1 VNLRQHNYDVFWDVS
16 SIDSGE
22 FDNIILNQIAARTHF
37 VVILTPGT
45 LDSCIHPDGSEN
57 KEDWLRR
64 EIERAIDLRRNI
76 VPLLLE
82 NFNFKDAEKY
92 LTGKLATLARYNA
105 LDVPWTYLEE
115 AMQRLRTRY
124 LKAPEQPV
132 NIRPTPAAEQV
143 IVQQRIDEAASQSPK
158 QGKKPDTKAFFE
170 QGLLRFD
177 KGDYAAAID
186 EFSQAIRLAPEYTPA
201 YILRGGAYRA
211 IGDLDNATADFSE
224 VLRQNPKEP
233 DAYVGRGMVR
243 KDQGDV
249 AGAVADWNQY
259 LALDG
264 SRQAKVRQWISE
276 SASDLEHSAKTYFE
290 RGYKQ
295 WKAGNTDSAIADFT
309 SAITLDPKHTFA
321 YASREDARVAKR
333 EYDGAIADYSE
344 ATRLNPEQASHYKSR
359 GLAHRR
365 KRNSAE
371 AISDLQKYLD
381 LGGGKQYGDQREVE
395 KMIGEMSR

>member
-1 VNLRQHNYDVFWDVS
+1 MAEADKTVFISYRRTTSKYIAAYVFSDLRQHDYDVFWDVS

-45 LDSCIHPDGSEN
+45 LDGCINPDGSDN
-57 KEDWLRR
+57 QVDWLRR

-92 LTGKLATLARYNA
+92 LTGKLGGLARYNA

-115 AMQRLRTRY
+115 AMYRLRTRY

-132 NIRPTPAAEQV
+132 SIRPTPAAEQV

-158 QGKKPDTKAFFE
+158 QGKKADAKAFFE

-186 EFSQAIRLAPEYTPA
+186 EFSEAIRVAPGYTPA

-211 IGDLDNATADFSE
+211 MGDLDSAAVDFSG

-233 DAYVGRGMVR
+233 DASVGRGLVR
-243 KDQGDV
+243 KNQGDV
-249 AGAVADWNQY
+249 EGAVPDWTG
-259 LALDG
+259 LG
-264 SRQAKVRQWISE
+264 T
-276 SASDLEHSAKTYFE
+276 DLT
-290 RGYKQ
+290 
-295 WKAGNTDSAIADFT
+295 
-309 SAITLDPKHTFA
+309 
-321 YASREDARVAKR
+321 
-333 EYDGAIADYSE
+333 
-344 ATRLNPEQASHYKSR
+344 
-359 GLAHRR
+359 
-365 KRNSAE
+365 
-371 AISDLQKYLD
+371 
-381 LGGGKQYGDQREVE
+381 
-395 KMIGEMSR
+395 